1 VIKNKRRPKK
11 NLIVQNLL
19 KIFLPSLLVFVPEFL
34 HVFLQCLIRDLI
46 LSIKTVSATVGG
58 EEDFITP
65 RDGELVPKRIFA
77 TDSCALDKYDIPVT
91 QIEMDHRS

>member
-1 VIKNKRRPKK
+1 M
-11 NLIVQNLL
+11 
-19 KIFLPSLLVFVPEFL
+19 PEFL

-65 RDGELVPKRIFA
+65 REGEPVPKRILA
-77 TDSCALDKYDIPVT
+77 IDSCALDKYDIPVA
-91 QIEMDHRS
+91 QIEMDHSS